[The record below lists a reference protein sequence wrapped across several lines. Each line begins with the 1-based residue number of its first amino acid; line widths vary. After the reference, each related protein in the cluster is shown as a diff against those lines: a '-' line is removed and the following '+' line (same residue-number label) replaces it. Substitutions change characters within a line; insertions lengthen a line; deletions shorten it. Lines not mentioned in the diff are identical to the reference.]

1 MKTFTLLF
9 SIFWVISII
18 VILYFKVTFWGLDA
32 NNLSLILTAIFGV
45 LTAIMYFYTSNQS
58 KSIKVKQTANADNRS
73 TIIQVGRDYKEK

>member
-58 KSIKVKQTANADNRS
+58 KFLKVKQTATADNRS
-73 TIIQVGRDYKEK
+73 TIIQAGRDYKEK